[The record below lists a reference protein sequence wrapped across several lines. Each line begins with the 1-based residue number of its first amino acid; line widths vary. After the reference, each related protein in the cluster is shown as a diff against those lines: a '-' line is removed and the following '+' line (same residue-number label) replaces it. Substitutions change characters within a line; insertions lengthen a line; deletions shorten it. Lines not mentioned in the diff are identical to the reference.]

1 MPEVSLLV
9 RVGMLAFIGALAAAI
24 VVYHGWLDAY
34 LKRHGRLA
42 SKPVAVG
49 GASGEE
55 RRAPPRPGTLT
66 GA

>member
-1 MPEVSLLV
+1 
-9 RVGMLAFIGALAAAI
+9 MLAFIGALAAAI
-24 VVYHGWLDAY
+24 VVYHVWLDAY

-55 RRAPPRPGTLT
+55 RRAPPRPDTLT

>member
-9 RVGMLAFIGALAAAI
+9 HVGMLAFIGALAAAI
-24 VVYHGWLDAY
+24 VVYHVWLDAY

-42 SKPVAVG
+42 SKPAG
-49 GASGEE
+49 APASGEE
-55 RRAPPRPGTLT
+55 RRAPPRPDTLT